1 MATYNW
7 QTNPYFTTNRYKAT
21 TGSDTTGDGTANKP
35 YRTIQKCIDSGGL
48 NIQCA
53 PEIIR
58 EQFTGAPFIFFEDGC
73 IYDNFSINTMNGN
86 AKKYNIKII
95 NAKLTE
101 DDYTISVNTLIKGRL
116 NANMAIIGG
125 NIKSLMTVINP
136 GTKTTRTVS
145 NFVGANAGAWTRS
158 TFVNQTVLLGT
169 NLAILT
175 YPLGMNRCIFF
186 NCDIVCSMNFIDY
199 SDAYDFHL
207 FWNCR
212 YKFGNDAVFLT
223 QTQLE
228 TIYGVA
234 GIDAVKAYY
243 NAKFGTSN
251 VLNHSKVADPLFNA
265 PDYDDYTLQMMS
277 PARHMSYEGTFIG
290 AKDIAFPTY
299 AYANDLGQPAAFYNA
314 SANANTIV
322 STNSVA
328 LVRNP
333 DGSAVGN
340 GEITEKPRN
349 LGKIYE
355 LKNNQSSYA
364 FSDRNREMLDV
375 RADIDLSVPI
385 SAGTAL
391 INGVVYINEG
401 GSVVYNGVTY
411 INRSR
416 ITAVDSVQSFTTTEG
431 AVLYAV
437 LEYPNRYTNFIRHK
451 QTIPG
456 TQIAAGT
463 AVLTVGSWYRVFTD
477 SITWDGKTVPVGDS
491 FQAVA
496 GKLSFTGTG
505 VVVEEF
511 NEADVYSEVV
521 IDAPIKCR
529 RVGNVSTGAIDT
541 GTDGKPLTNGHAEYY
556 NATNRPRAEFSI
568 FAAYIQKKWV
578 LNTKML
584 K

>member
-7 QTNPYFTTNRYKAT
+7 QTNPYFTTNRYKAP

-35 YRTIQKCIDSGGL
+35 YRTIQKCIDSGGV

-53 PEIIR
+53 PEVIR
-58 EQFTGAPFIFFEDGC
+58 EQWTGLPNLFFENGC
-73 IYDNFSINTMNGN
+73 IIDQFSTVGRPPFGPIIAGGRFINSKTSLLSGIRITNVFLKGSPGSGTWASN
-86 AKKYNIKII
+86 
-95 NAKLTE
+95 TFFFSS
-101 DDYTISVNTLIKGRL
+101 ISK
-116 NANMAIIGG
+116 
-125 NIKSLMTVINP
+125 
-136 GTKTTRTVS
+136 RTVPELS
-145 NFVGANAGAWTRS
+145 EYNNGSGAIYNS
-158 TFVNQTVLLGT
+158 TFINIVITFSGINSV
-169 NLAILT
+169 
-175 YPLGMNRCIFF
+175 YPNGFNRCIFSG
-186 NCDIVCSMNFIDY
+186 CDITCPNSVSA
-199 SDAYDFHL
+199 SSVAYDFNL
-207 FWNCR
+207 FHNCR
-212 YKFGNDAVFLT
+212 YKFGNDTVFLT

-228 TIYGVA
+228 TTYGVT
-234 GIDAVKAYY
+234 GIDAVKAYH
-243 NAKFGTSN
+243 NAKFGSN
-251 VLNHSKVADPLFNA
+251 DVFNYSKVADPLFNA

-277 PARHMSYEGTFIG
+277 PARHMSYNGTFIG

-299 AYANDLGQPAAFYNA
+299 AYANDLGQPSAFYNA
-314 SANANTIV
+314 SANANTLV
-322 STNSVA
+322 ANNSISLA
-328 LVRNP
+328 RNP
-333 DGSAVGN
+333 DGSAVGD

-355 LKNNQSSYA
+355 LKTNQSSYIFA
-364 FSDRNREMLDV
+364 DRNREMLDT
-375 RADIDLSVPI
+375 RADIDLSAPI
-385 SAGTAL
+385 SAGTSL
-391 INGVVYINEG
+391 TNGVVYINEG

-463 AVLTVGSWYRVFTD
+463 NVLTVGSWYRVLTN
-477 SITWDGKTVPVGDS
+477 SIIWDGKTVPVGDS
-491 FQAVA
+491 FQAVT
-496 GKLSFTGTG
+496 GKRSFTGSG

-511 NEADVYSEVV
+511 SEADVYSEVI

-541 GTDGKPLTNGHAEYY
+541 GTDGKPLTNGHVEYY

-568 FAAYIQKKWV
+568 FAAYIQKRWI

>member
-7 QTNPYFTTNRYKAT
+7 QPNPYFTTNRYKAP

-35 YRTIQKCIDSGGL
+35 YRTIQKCIDSGGTF
-48 NIQCA
+48 IQCA
-53 PEIIR
+53 PEVIR
-58 EQFTGAPFIFFEDGC
+58 EQWTGFPSIFFESGTIVDC
-73 IYDNFSINTMNGN
+73 FSSPVIRGSLYS
-86 AKKYNIKII
+86 AKII
-95 NAKLTE
+95 NCAITNSMDAFNNCFVETTSSSSNSTNSSKTYNVLKNKGVSNGLSLSTG
-101 DDYTISVNTLIKGRL
+101 TRGFTNNTVIGHLI
-116 NANMAIIGG
+116 IIGFIG
-125 NIKSLMTVINP
+125 SAVYPNGVN
-136 GTKTTRTVS
+136 RCV
-145 NFVGANAGAWTRS
+145 
-158 TFVNQTVLLGT
+158 FVNCSIQIPASIVQSSLACDF
-169 NLAILT
+169 NL
-175 YPLGMNRCIFF
+175 FH
-186 NCDIVCSMNFIDY
+186 NCT
-199 SDAYDFHL
+199 
-207 FWNCR
+207 
-212 YKFGNDAVFLT
+212 YKFGNDTVFLT
-223 QTQLE
+223 QAQLE
-228 TIYGVA
+228 TTYGVT
-234 GIDAVKAYY
+234 GIDAVKAYH
-243 NAKFGTSN
+243 NAKFGSN
-251 VLNHSKVADPLFNA
+251 GVFNYSKVADPLFNS
-265 PDYDDYTLQMMS
+265 PEYDDYTLQALS
-277 PARHMSYEGTFIG
+277 PARHMSYDGTFIG

-314 SANANTIV
+314 SANINTIV
-322 STNSVA
+322 SVNSVA

-355 LKNNQSSYA
+355 LKTNQSSYVFA
-364 FSDRNREMLDV
+364 DRNREMLDARV
-375 RADIDLSVPI
+375 DGNLSAPI
-385 SAGTAL
+385 NAGTPL
-391 INGVVYINEG
+391 TNGVVYINEG

-411 INRSR
+411 INRNR

-463 AVLTVGSWYRVFTD
+463 DVLTIGSWYRVLTN
-477 SITWDGKTVPVGDS
+477 SITWYVKTVPVGDS

-511 NEADVYSEVV
+511 SEADVYSEVI

-556 NATNRPRAEFSI
+556 NTTNRPRAEFSI
-568 FAAYIQKKWV
+568 FAAYIQKKWI